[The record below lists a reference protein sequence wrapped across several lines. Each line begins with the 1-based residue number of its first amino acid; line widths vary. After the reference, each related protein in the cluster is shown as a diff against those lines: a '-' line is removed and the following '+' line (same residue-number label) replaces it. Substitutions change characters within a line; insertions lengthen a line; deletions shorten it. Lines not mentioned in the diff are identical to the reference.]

1 VFGGGTDEAGGPLRG
16 GDFYDEAI
24 RLFKTGTPVV
34 AAVQGAAVGGGLGL
48 ALSADFRVASPE
60 TRFWANFAHLGFHHG
75 FGMTVTLPA
84 IVGRQAALDLLY
96 TARRV
101 QGEEAR
107 ELGLCDRLVPAD
119 QIRPEAHA
127 LAAEIAAS
135 APLAVRSIRQ
145 TMRGDLADQ
154 VRAATRHEQDEQV
167 RLMKTDDFK
176 EGIAAMSER
185 RAPKFRGT

>member
-1 VFGGGTDEAGGPLRG
+1 
-16 GDFYDEAI
+16 
-24 RLFKTGTPVV
+24 
-34 AAVQGAAVGGGLGL
+34 
-48 ALSADFRVASPE
+48 
-60 TRFWANFAHLGFHHG
+60 
-75 FGMTVTLPA
+75 VTLPA

-101 QGEEAR
+101 QGTEAR
-107 ELGLCDRLVPAD
+107 ELSLCDRLVPAD
-119 QIRPEAHA
+119 RIRAEAQA

-154 VRAATRHEQDEQV
+154 IRAATRHEQDEQV
-167 RLMKTDDFK
+167 RLMTTGDFK